1 LLIKNAGEAMR
12 YAPLLTNML
21 QGRNVKAPKRCSI
34 PTLENRYKPRYADEA
49 QMQTAVG
56 QTSNNTMN
64 AINQSGGSEGATRAI
79 LGVGANATRGFI
91 RCLFTS

>member
-1 LLIKNAGEAMR
+1 MR
-12 YAPLLTNML
+12 YAPLVTNML
-21 QGRNVKAPKRCSI
+21 QGRNLKSQKGVQYA
-34 PTLENRYKPRYADEA
+34 TLENRYKPRYADEA

-64 AINQSGGSEGATRAI
+64 AINQSGGSEGATRAAI
-79 LGVGANATRGFI
+79 LGVGNATRGFI